1 MEKKYMLTDETKVVN
16 GRTLHRIKALKDF
29 GDIEAG
35 TLGGFIEKEK
45 NLSQRGEAWVNENAC
60 VFEDARISNNAQ
72 IFGNA
77 LVYGYAVV
85 CGNAFIFDE
94 AQVYGNARI
103 YDDTR
108 VSGNAQVFGYARAYG
123 SVEIYDNARI
133 YDDAW
138 AFDNVLIYE
147 NARICDNARAYES
160 AWICGDSVV
169 SQNQYVFYGIVTE
182 DLSKTENLV
191 KSIKAQC
198 NLLAIDNKVIAYK
211 LVRPDLTSFFDK
223 SFHYEVGKE
232 IEVKDCEESNESCAS
247 GLHFSNPI
255 YWEKKCKN
263 EEYVYLEAEID
274 LNDIITVQQG
284 KIRCRKAKILRAFN
298 LD

>member
-1 MEKKYMLTDETKVVN
+1 MEKKYMLTDETKVID
-16 GRTLHRIKALKDF
+16 GRTLHRVKALKDF

-35 TLGGFIEKEK
+35 SLGGFIEKEE
-45 NLSQRGEAWVNENAC
+45 NLSQEREAWVNENAC
-60 VFEDARISNNAQ
+60 VFGYAQIYDNAQ

-77 LVYGYAVV
+77 LVYGIARV
-85 CGNAFIFDE
+85 CGNACIFDE
-94 AQVYGNARI
+94 ARVYGSARI
-103 YDDTR
+103 YDD
-108 VSGNAQVFGYARAYG
+108 VQVYNNAQIYEYARAYG
-123 SVEIYDNARI
+123 NVEIYDNAQV
-133 YDDAW
+133 YGDAR
-138 AFDNVLIYE
+138 AFDNVLIYG
-147 NARICDNARAYES
+147 NARICDNARVYES
-160 AWICGDSVV
+160 TWICGDSVV

-232 IEVKDCEESNESCAS
+232 IEVKDCEESNKSCAS

-255 YWEKKCKN
+255 YWEKKCRN

-298 LD
+298 L

>member
-1 MEKKYMLTDETKVVN
+1 MEKKYMLTDETKVID

-35 TLGGFIEKEK
+35 SLGGFIEKEE
-45 NLSQRGEAWVNENAC
+45 NLGQEGEAWVNENAC
-60 VFEDARISNNAQ
+60 VFGDARISDNAQ

-77 LVYGYAVV
+77 LIYGYAVV

-103 YDDTR
+103 YDD
-108 VSGNAQVFGYARAYG
+108 VQVFGNAQVYGYARAYG
-123 SVEIYDNARI
+123 NVEIYDNAQV
-133 YDDAW
+133 YGDAW
-138 AFDNVLIYE
+138 AFDNVQIYE
-147 NARICDNARAYES
+147 NARICDNARTYES

-169 SQNQYVFYGIVTE
+169 SQNQYISYGIVTV

-211 LVRPDLTSFFDK
+211 LVRPDLTSFYDK

-232 IEVKDCEESNESCAS
+232 IEVKDCEESNRPCAN

-255 YWEKKCKN
+255 YWEKRCIN
-263 EEYVYLEAEID
+263 EEYIYLEAEID

-284 KIRCRKAKILRAFN
+284 KIRCRKAKILRAFS
-298 LD
+298 L